1 MGMDFLRIF
10 HRRAA
15 MATLIGFLCLLLPH
29 AALAHAVLV
38 RSTPAAHAAVKPGDL
53 PITLTYNSR
62 IDASR
67 SSLVLVGAD
76 GKRQPLAAEKQAGAN
91 VLSTKAT
98 GLKAGS
104 YTVEWQVLSTD
115 GHITRGKIDFRVE

>member
-15 MATLIGFLCLLLPH
+15 MATLVGLLCLLLPH

-67 SSLVLVGAD
+67 SSLVLVGPD
-76 GKRQPLAAEKQAGAN
+76 GKRQPLAVEKQAGPN
-91 VLSTKAT
+91 VLSAKAA
-98 GLKAGS
+98 GLKPGS
-104 YTVEWQVLSTD
+104 YTVEWQALSTD
-115 GHITRGKIDFRVE
+115 GHITRGTIEFRVE

>member
-1 MGMDFLRIF
+1 MGMDSLRTF

-15 MATLIGFLCLLLPH
+15 MATLVGLMCLLLPH

-62 IDASR
+62 IDVSR
-67 SSLVLVGAD
+67 SAVVLVGPD
-76 GKRQPLAAEKQAGAN
+76 GKRQPLAVEKQAGPN
-91 VLSTKAT
+91 VLSTRAA
-98 GLKAGS
+98 GLKPGS

-115 GHITRGKIDFRVE
+115 GHITRGTIEFRVE